1 MDTILSIL
9 SGGISGALLVWLL
22 RGWISERLQQAIRH
36 EYAQKLET
44 HKAKL
49 NSRITLLSHEYQ
61 LRQLRTSMFFDHQR
75 QAFAD
80 ILSTI
85 AEAKKDWFNASYP
98 PDEGM
103 TAPVPN
109 EAYQKLLDTY
119 YRHQLFLDS
128 GCIASVE
135 LIIDTLR
142 ESFPFDDGSG
152 VLQRRDIEPAYERLE
167 YLQPRLAELF
177 QEKIGVETSR
187 QAEREIASL
196 GAILLLNRYHFRDI
210 GLPVKGT
217 LSLTYRDRAADAVAK
232 AATNLQDLIA
242 KLEQFQTYLRD
253 EGHGVFHE
261 AATGIT
267 RYLAMLSS
275 ESEARERKAQQSN
288 SADGIRQG

>member
-9 SGGISGALLVWLL
+9 SGGISGALLVLLL
-22 RGWISERLQQAIRH
+22 RGWISERLRQAIRH

-44 HKAKL
+44 HKAEL
-49 NSRITLLSHEYQ
+49 NSRITLLSHEYR

-80 ILSTI
+80 VLSTI
-85 AEAKKDWFNASYP
+85 AETKKDWFNASYTP
-98 PDEGM
+98 EKGM
-103 TAPVPN
+103 TAPVPT

-128 GCIASVE
+128 DCIASIE

-152 VLQRRDIEPAYERLE
+152 VLQQRKIGPVYERLE

-177 QEKIGVETSR
+177 QQKIGVETSR
-187 QAEREIASL
+187 QAEKEIALL
-196 GAILLLNRYHFRDI
+196 GSILLLNRYHFRGI
-210 GLPVKGT
+210 GLPVKGN
-217 LSLTYRDRAADAVAK
+217 LDLKYRDRAADAVAK

-242 KLEQFQTYLRD
+242 KLEQFQNYLRD

-261 AATGIT
+261 AATSIT
-267 RYLAMLSS
+267 RYLAMLGS
-275 ESEARERKAQQSN
+275 EEKEEERKA
-288 SADGIRQG
+288 